1 MTNIHVHFVNL
12 FYCILNTQKNLF
24 NVILI
29 ELHYWK
35 EEMKRCCNMRD
46 DCHTNVAWML
56 QLLGIYIFGML
67 IKLYTCYTVSGIHV
81 LDIDFYSLECRGLK

>member
-24 NVILI
+24 NEILI
-29 ELHYWK
+29 ESHYWK
-35 EEMKRCCNMRD
+35 EEMKRCNMRD

-56 QLLGIYIFGML
+56 QLFGIYIFGML
-67 IKLYTCYTVSGIHV
+67 IKLYTFYTVSGIHA
-81 LDIDFYSLECRGLK
+81 LDINFYSLECRGLK